1 MKMAYDEDQQLMK
14 KTARE
19 FVTGQSPVSRMRALR
34 DSGDA
39 IGYSPEL
46 WKEMAQLGWVGVN
59 LPENYGGSAMGF
71 ADLCLLL
78 EETGR
83 NLMPEPFVET
93 IVVGAG
99 LIAEAGTQ
107 AQKDAWLSAI
117 ASGDAQVALAYQEAR
132 SRYNVSDVQLKA
144 ERSDDGF
151 VLNGEKVQVLQST
164 GANLLIVTAR
174 TRGDRK
180 NTDGVTLFLV
190 DPKAAGVR
198 MKAQNRVDSVNAN
211 IITFDA
217 LKLGSDAVLGT
228 VHEGVKVLEP
238 ALDKARIAM
247 AAQMLGGAEQ
257 AFALAVDYLKERKQ
271 FGVAIGSFQA
281 LQHRATKLFIELEL
295 TRSAV
300 MAAAACVNDAPE
312 KVAMM
317 ASLAKAQASECFLH
331 VANESI
337 QFHGGIGVTDEYD
350 LGFYLKRAR
359 AASQTFGDADFHRER
374 WSELR
379 GY

>member
-1 MKMAYDEDQQLMK
+1 MKMAYDEDQQLMQ

-93 IVVGAG
+93 MVVGAG
-99 LIAEAGTQ
+99 LIAQAGSE
-107 AQKDAWLSAI
+107 AQKDAWLSNI

-132 SRYNVSDVQLKA
+132 SRYNAYDVQLKA
-144 ERSDDGF
+144 ERNDDGF
-151 VLNGEKVQVLQST
+151 VLNGEKVQVLQSS

-180 NTDGVTLFLV
+180 NADGVTLFLV
-190 DPKAAGVR
+190 DPKAAGLT

-211 IITFDA
+211 IITFDGV
-217 LKLGSDAVLGT
+217 KLGSDAVLGT
-228 VHEGVKVLEP
+228 VHEGMKVLEP
-238 ALDKARIAM
+238 VLDKARIAM

-257 AFALAVDYLKERKQ
+257 AFSLAVDYLKERKQ

-300 MAAAACVNDAPE
+300 MAAASCVDEEPE
-312 KVAMM
+312 KVSMM

-374 WSELR
+374 WADLR

>member
-1 MKMAYDEDQQLMK
+1 MKMAYDEDQQLMQ

-34 DSGDA
+34 DSADA

-93 IVVGAG
+93 MVVGAG
-99 LIAEAGTQ
+99 LIAQAGSE
-107 AQKDAWLSAI
+107 AQKDAWLSNI

-132 SRYNVSDVQLKA
+132 SRYNAYDVQLKA

-151 VLNGEKVQVLQST
+151 VLNGEKVQVLQSS

-180 NTDGVTLFLV
+180 NADGVTLFLV
-190 DPKAAGVR
+190 DPKAAGLT

-211 IITFDA
+211 IITFDGV
-217 LKLGSDAVLGT
+217 KLGSDAVLGT
-228 VHEGVKVLEP
+228 VHEGMKVLEP
-238 ALDKARIAM
+238 VLDKARIAM

-257 AFALAVDYLKERKQ
+257 AFSLAVDYLKERKQ

-300 MAAAACVNDAPE
+300 MAAASCVDEEPE
-312 KVAMM
+312 KVSMM

-374 WSELR
+374 WADLR